1 MLKRLSSPLN
11 TLTIFIGTLFLV
23 NLLIFIT
30 NLPLLFSLLFI
41 PKVGENIIPVV
52 LSGAL
57 LGPAIAGGISVIWRY
72 MNTGE
77 YNVWQRF
84 WQGYKRN
91 FWQSL
96 LISGAICLFA
106 AILIYNLRMILAFQS
121 MVGLFY
127 PTLIFL
133 MLLPTF
139 FFQAIL
145 LSSRFE
151 MTNRHILL
159 NTLFFMLQNRK
170 STLKNFLTIIL
181 FFACAYLTGWKILFL
196 LLFSLPIYLVLIN
209 VQRTLKTLEKQQG
222 FEF

>member
-23 NLLIFIT
+23 NLLIFMT

-41 PKVGENIIPVV
+41 PKVGENLIPVV

-57 LGPAIAGGISVIWRY
+57 LGPAVAGGISVIWRY

-96 LISGAICLFA
+96 LISSALCLFA
-106 AILIYNLRMILAFQS
+106 AILIYNLRMMFVFQS

-127 PTLIFL
+127 PTFIFL
-133 MLLPTF
+133 MFLPTF

-159 NTLFFMLQNRK
+159 NTLFFMLQNRQ
-170 STLKNFLTIIL
+170 STLKNFVTIIL
-181 FFACAYLTGWKILFL
+181 FFVCAYLTNWKILFL
-196 LLFSLPIYLVLIN
+196 LLFSLPIYLVLLN
-209 VQRTLKTLEKQQG
+209 VRRTLKSLEKQQG

>member
-11 TLTIFIGTLFLV
+11 TVTIFIGTLFLV
-23 NLLIFIT
+23 NLLIFMT

-41 PKVGENIIPVV
+41 PKVGENLIPIV

-57 LGPAIAGGISVIWRY
+57 LGPSIAGGISVIWRY

-77 YNVWQRF
+77 YSVWQRF
-84 WQGYKRN
+84 WLGYKRN

-96 LISGAICLFA
+96 VISSALCVFS
-106 AILIYNLRMILAFQS
+106 AILIYNLRMILIFQS
-121 MVGLFY
+121 MVSLFY
-127 PTLIFL
+127 PILIFL
-133 MLLPTF
+133 MFLPTL

-151 MTNRHILL
+151 MTNRYILL
-159 NTLFFMLQNRK
+159 NTLFFLLQNYK
-170 STLKNFLTIIL
+170 STLKNCVTIIL
-181 FFACAYLTGWKILFL
+181 FFGCVYLTSWKVLLL
-196 LLFSLPIYLVLIN
+196 LLFSLPIYLVLMN
-209 VQRTLKTLEKQQG
+209 VRHTLKSLEKQQG